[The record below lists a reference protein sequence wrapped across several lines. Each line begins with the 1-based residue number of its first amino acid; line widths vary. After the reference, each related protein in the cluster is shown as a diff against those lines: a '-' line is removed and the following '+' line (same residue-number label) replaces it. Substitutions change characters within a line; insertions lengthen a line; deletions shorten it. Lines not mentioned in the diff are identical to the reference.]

1 MNSRFVLD
9 KVSLPSVMPNI
20 QQKVTNIINES
31 NNNLKSL
38 TGDRPSDIMHRFSIS
53 KLLNHKLN
61 TFFIHNQREFK
72 LLDLCHQRLST
83 IIQNPIV
90 EKKVRASIQMNNKP
104 IKKTLISNK
113 DFTCKHQQNRTL
125 AAATDH
131 YHMRSQIDSKCND
144 LYSTCVDLSSTIR
157 HMPRASLELVD
168 ANQSEEKE
176 LNNILQFKS
185 RNRISRNRLLNH
197 EKILRKTSIIT
208 KMSNEL
214 AFDAKDIL
222 SEVFL
227 SNTKE
232 IDYSQAEIR
241 SRNAIKRKSMIK
253 KAYKLIRLS
262 ENGSWKILNS
272 KM

>member
-9 KVSLPSVMPNI
+9 KISLPYVMPNI
-20 QQKVTNIINES
+20 QQKLTNIINES

-38 TGDRPSDIMHRFSIS
+38 TGDMPSDIMHRFSIS

-61 TFFIHNQREFK
+61 SFFIHNQREFK

-83 IIQNPIV
+83 IIQNPIA

-104 IKKTLISNK
+104 IKKTMIINK
-113 DFTCKHQQNRTL
+113 DFTCKHQRNRTL
-125 AAATDH
+125 AATDH
-131 YHMRSQIDSKCND
+131 YQMRSQIDSKCND

-157 HMPRASLELVD
+157 QMPRASLELVD
-168 ANQSEEKE
+168 KNQSDEKE
-176 LNNILQFKS
+176 LNNILQFKF
-185 RNRISRNRLLNH
+185 RNRISRNRLINH

-208 KMSNEL
+208 KVSNEL
-214 AFDAKDIL
+214 AFDAKAIL